1 MANRFPLIVDTS
13 DSNKIKEIPS
23 GDNLQLS
30 GNNIVGVVSITGSG
44 TLNIENIIAT
54 NITKGGAPLASVA
67 TSGSYNDL
75 INKPV
80 NVSTFTNDSNYLTS
94 GSNISLLNNDSGYL
108 TTVDFDDISNTP
120 TTLSGY
126 GITDAAT
133 SAQGALAASAIQP
146 GSNVSTLNNDAGYIT
161 VAQVQAGDLT
171 IDVKNSGDLIGSVFS
186 QDSTIMIDGIL
197 SAINL
202 DGTIRGNVIP
212 FQADTWNMG
221 SSDSKFNDGWFNG
234 TVTATSFQGD
244 GSALTGIN
252 TGDTIGNFTLSAS
265 IIDTDDSSA
274 ITITPAVVM
283 SSDLTVENNLTVDNN
298 LTVSGDII
306 TTSAGTP
313 ELFSESDIKL
323 TAGTTSRV
331 SITQSPFKLASFT
344 DAQRDALTAENG
356 DMIYN
361 TTNNRPEMYV
371 NGAWKIID
379 TSGIV

>member
-108 TTVDFDDISNTP
+108 TTVDFDDIGNTP

>member
-108 TTVDFDDISNTP
+108 TTVAFSAVTSKP

-161 VAQVQAGDLT
+161 VAQIQAGDLT

-212 FQADTWNMG
+212 FQADTWNIG

-283 SSDLTVENNLTVDNN
+283 SSDLTVENN